1 MRKRSEKFIPVKVN
15 SAHAKLQ
22 QRTTYLCGFRRTHE
36 QLRIM
41 TEPARGLKSIG
52 SESLADLDMEDEV
65 RLAYNSVKG
74 VDVLD
79 VSIGE

>member
-1 MRKRSEKFIPVKVN
+1 
-15 SAHAKLQ
+15 
-22 QRTTYLCGFRRTHE
+22 
-36 QLRIM
+36 M